1 MAILNFGLDISGFD
15 LERVG
20 VVLSVRDGKTG
31 KVSSAA
37 KLNMTLAELD
47 ALVSALG
54 ADGSDV
60 EVSTVNSSGI
70 DGDNSGDS
78 PFPSI
83 TERSPL
89 REAADIIEHSEAT
102 RKRQSGR

>member
-1 MAILNFGLDISGFD
+1 MAILNFGVDISGFD

-31 KVSSAA
+31 KVSSAS

-47 ALVSALG
+47 ALVKALG

-60 EVSTVNSSGI
+60 EVSTVHETGI
-70 DGDNSGDS
+70 DAETAKEGQ
-78 PFPSI
+78 FPASADR
-83 TERSPL
+83 TPL
-89 REAADIIEHSEAT
+89 REAAEIIEHSEAT
-102 RKRQSGR
+102 RKRTASR